1 MTIALDGRVAL
12 VTGAGRGIGQAIAT
26 ALAQAGAKVAVL
38 SRTDTNAQQVAQQI
52 LQAGGEAMPIAADV
66 ADATALENAIESV
79 LNRWERLDI
88 LVNNAGINRDTLLLR
103 MKDEDWDRVLEVNLR
118 GAFVAT
124 RAALKPMLR
133 QRWGR
138 IINISSVVGLTGNA
152 GQANYVASKAA
163 LIGFTRSVA
172 LEVGSRNITCNAI
185 APGLIETD
193 MTRALPD
200 NLRAYALQRIPLGRF
215 GTPEEVAF
223 GVLFLCSDYASYI
236 TGQVLTIDGGLTVGL

>member
-1 MTIALDGRVAL
+1 MTISLEGRVAL
-12 VTGAGRGIGQAIAT
+12 VTGAGRGIGEAIART
-26 ALAQAGAKVAVL
+26 LAEAGARVAVL
-38 SRTDTNAQQVAQQI
+38 SRTEANAQQVAQQI
-52 LQAGGEAMPIAADV
+52 AQAGGEVMPIQADV
-66 ADATALENAIESV
+66 ADATALENAIQTV
-79 LNRWERLDI
+79 LERWERLDI
-88 LVNNAGINRDTLLLR
+88 LVNNAGINRDTLLMR
-103 MKDEDWDRVLEVNLR
+103 MKDEDWDQVLAVNLR

-200 NLRAYALQRIPLGRF
+200 RLREHALQRIPLGRF
-215 GTPEEVAF
+215 GTPDEVAF
-223 GVLFLCSDYASYI
+223 GVLFLCSELASYI
-236 TGQVLTIDGGLTVGL
+236 TGQVLVIDGGLTIGL

>member
-1 MTIALDGRVAL
+1 MTISLEGRVAL
-12 VTGAGRGIGQAIAT
+12 VTGAGRGIGEAIART
-26 ALAQAGAKVAVL
+26 LAQAGARVAIL
-38 SRTDTNAQQVAQQI
+38 SRTEANAQQVAQAI
-52 LQAGGEAMPIAADV
+52 EQAGGSAMPITADV
-66 ADATALENAIESV
+66 ADTNAIESAIETI

-88 LVNNAGINRDTLLLR
+88 LVNNAGITRDMLLLR
-103 MKDEDWDRVLEVNLR
+103 MKDEDWDQVLAVNLR

-163 LIGFTRSVA
+163 LIGFTRTVA
-172 LEVGSRNITCNAI
+172 LEVSSRNITCNAI

-200 NLRAYALQRIPLGRF
+200 NLREYALQRIPIGRF

-223 GVLFLCSDYASYI
+223 GVLFLCSELAAYI
-236 TGQVLTIDGGLTVGL
+236 TGQVLIIDGGLTVGL